1 VKTITLTSFTLSY
14 SLFCLAGLTSCSF
27 AEIDI
32 NYLVYEFL
40 TYSFVQ
46 ILEEVFTLDPTVAIT
61 NQFY

>member
-32 NYLVYEFL
+32 DYLVYDFL
-40 TYSFVQ
+40 TYPFVQ
-46 ILEEVFTLDPTVAIT
+46 ILE
-61 NQFY
+61 